1 MTPKTIL
8 LRASARPSFL
18 IPSSR
23 AASHPAASLSSL
35 LSAMQLRPS
44 SRQTTRRPLTT
55 STQSTQPPPPEQSS
69 SSSPSSPPPPSSS
82 SSTPPP
88 RTTNP
93 TTTTATTTA
102 TTTTPAARTRHT
114 IKFGTVLTAGR
125 MDKTVRVLHKHTA
138 YHKRLHK
145 SYPASTIY
153 LVHDPCNSLRQGDVI
168 EFSSGWRTSKNVRH
182 VVERIVAPFGVPV
195 DKRPRVL
202 SWPERE
208 ALKAERE
215 EKAGKVMRVGRVKR
229 LVAERLEIEKRRAG
243 EKEVV

>member
-8 LRASARPSFL
+8 LRASARPSIL

-23 AASHPAASLSSL
+23 AAAPHPATCLSAL
-35 LSAMQLRPS
+35 LSAMQLRPN
-44 SRQTTRRPLTT
+44 SRQIARRPLTT
-55 STQSTQPPPPEQSS
+55 STQSTQPTAQSS
-69 SSSPSSPPPPSSS
+69 SSAASSTTPPPSPPSSS

-88 RTTNP
+88 ESQPTTNP
-93 TTTTATTTA
+93 TTPSAR
-102 TTTTPAARTRHT
+102 RTRHT
-114 IKFGTVLTAGR
+114 LKFGTVLTAGR

-182 VVERIVAPFGVPV
+182 VVERIVAPFGEPV
-195 DKRPRVL
+195 EQRPQVL
-202 SWPERE
+202 SWAERE

-229 LVAERLEIEKRRAG
+229 LVAERLEIEKRRAE